1 MKKYPL
7 IDVLRGVAA
16 LLVVFYH
23 VIEVGE
29 WKSFPI
35 SGFALL
41 PRIGWVGVDLFFVIS
56 GFVIGKTA
64 MEGFARGGDWRA
76 AYAERRIRR
85 ILPLYLATLAIYLF
99 LIQPGLLLAGWNSL
113 VHIGMHLLFVHN
125 FWPET
130 HGSINGPNWSVA
142 LEMQFYALMFFAA
155 PWLSRSSWV
164 KVLIVWV
171 GVAVAWRFG
180 TTLVWPAGSVSP
192 HVQMIASTQLPGV
205 LDQFAAGIALA
216 KLASLGHLNYT
227 RVRMLTWGVAGA
239 VLLGTAWLLLWPR
252 ASYWNFPLM
261 VIFWRTLLSAGFA
274 ALLACAI
281 MCPMSKLVSVLSK
294 PFRYLGEISYGI
306 YLWHLIVLSALF
318 KLTPLRDASLLFAT
332 VAITVVLAAMS
343 WHGFEKLWLKP
354 RASDKNR
361 PAALGA

>member
-7 IDVLRGVAA
+7 IDVLRGFAA

-29 WKSFPI
+29 WKSFPT
-35 SGFALL
+35 SGLALL

-64 MEGFARGGDWRA
+64 MEGFARGGTWRED
-76 AYAERRIRR
+76 YSTRRIQR
-85 ILPLYLATLAIYLF
+85 IVPLYLATLAIYLF
-99 LIQPGLLLAGWNSL
+99 LVQPGLLLAGWNSVL
-113 VHIGMHLLFVHN
+113 HIGMHLLFVHN
-125 FWPET
+125 VWPDT

-155 PWLSRSSWV
+155 PWLSRTSWV
-164 KVLIVWV
+164 NVLIVWAS
-171 GVAVAWRFG
+171 VAVAWRFG
-180 TTLVWPAGSVSP
+180 TILVWPAGSVSP

-216 KLASLGHLNYT
+216 KLASLGHLNYS
-227 RVRMLTWGVAGA
+227 RVRMLAWAA
-239 VLLGTAWLLLWPR
+239 AAIVLLGAAWLLLWPR
-252 ASYWNFPLM
+252 ASYWNYPLM

-281 MCPMSKLVSVLSK
+281 VCPTPKLVNAFSK

-306 YLWHLIVLSALF
+306 YLWHMIVLTALF
-318 KLTPLRDASLLFAT
+318 KMTPLRESNLLFAT
-332 VAITVVLAAMS
+332 ATVTVILAAMS
-343 WHGFEKLWLKP
+343 WHGFEKLWLRP
-354 RASDKNR
+354 RASKR
-361 PAALGA
+361 TSEATAGV